1 MILKPDIRLWVL
13 SLFLLPLLCLAQSP
27 VSRAPLYSAAEVV
40 DYLGLEGHIEGGF
53 FLRTYESSDLPR
65 IDTPGGERFSMS
77 SIFYLLTAES
87 PVGHFH
93 LNKSD
98 IQHYFQMGD
107 AITYYLIYPDG
118 QLQTRVM
125 GTDLA
130 AGQLLQMTVPGG
142 VWKASKVS
150 TSGLYG
156 YGLIS
161 EAVTPGFEYED
172 MTLGDR
178 LMLGTLFPE
187 HTDLFE
193 ELSHADPQ
201 N

>member
-1 MILKPDIRLWVL
+1 MN
-13 SLFLLPLLCLAQSP
+13 
-27 VSRAPLYSAAEVV
+27 SRSETENIGKSHLSAAQVV
-40 DYLGLEGHIEGGF
+40 EYLGLEGHIEGGF
-53 FLRTYESSDLPR
+53 YRRTYEAGNQPR
-65 IDTPGGERFSMS
+65 IDTEYGSRFSMT
-77 SIFYLLTAES
+77 SIFYLLTAEA

-107 AITYYLIYPDG
+107 AITYYLIFPDG
-118 QLQTRVM
+118 HLETRVM
-125 GTDLA
+125 GSDLA

-142 VWKASKVS
+142 VWKASRVS
-150 TSGLYG
+150 TDGEFG

-172 MTLGDR
+172 MRLGHR
-178 LMLGTLFPE
+178 TMLEELFPQHAE
-187 HTDLFE
+187 LFV
-193 ELSHADPQ
+193 ELSHAEPQ

>member
-1 MILKPDIRLWVL
+1 MSNSSFSQTDTKNTPSENSKSI
-13 SLFLLPLLCLAQSP
+13 
-27 VSRAPLYSAAEVV
+27 YSAEEVV
-40 DYLGLEGHIEGGF
+40 RLLELQGHVEGGF
-53 FLRTYESSDLPR
+53 FRRTYQADNLPR
-65 IDTPGGERFSMS
+65 IDAGYGERFSMT
-77 SIFYLLTAES
+77 SIFYLLTAKS

-107 AITYYLIYPDG
+107 AISYYLIYPDG
-118 QLQTRVM
+118 RLETRVM
-125 GTDLA
+125 GTDLG

-150 TSGLYG
+150 TDGDYG

-172 MTLGDR
+172 MALGSKTQ
-178 LMLGTLFPE
+178 LSGLFPQ
-187 HTDLFE
+187 HQQLFS
-193 ELSHADPQ
+193 ELAHADSVETDR
-201 N
+201 